1 MPSSR
6 IVACDQDITRIN
18 STAPESEG
26 IRLRKVEAAARG
38 FDLGQGDVSVLENC
52 RLPHLLVGQH
62 GASQAWPL
70 PQKPIALAL
79 LSTFPRNGVPDPNE
93 DEFYEVVYDE
103 DAGHFVMRRR
113 VDERTGGLPTRI
125 GRPSRSRRSATGRA
139 RRSAPGAQVPAMAA
153 SQLNACARRGPGK
166 LWLTFRGLAQAF
178 SSRRTCESR
187 FPRAIFERRRH
198 PPRKLR

>member
-62 GASQAWPL
+62 GA
-70 PQKPIALAL
+70 I
-79 LSTFPRNGVPDPNE
+79 T
-93 DEFYEVVYDE
+93 
-103 DAGHFVMRRR
+103 MRGRYRR
-113 VDERTGGLPTRI
+113 SRSRWRFC
-125 GRPSRSRRSATGRA
+125 RPSRGTESLIQTKTNFMRWCTTKMPATSSCAAGLMRHRWSRRRHRCNGRCGN
-139 RRSAPGAQVPAMAA
+139 RFSIGD
-153 SQLNACARRGPGK
+153 GK
-166 LWLTFRGLAQAF
+166 QHDVMVAGHQER
-178 SSRRTCESR
+178 
-187 FPRAIFERRRH
+187 ERRRERLNSEAAERAH
-198 PPRKLR
+198 EAATRRRKVENR

>member
-6 IVACDQDITRIN
+6 IVACDQDITR
-18 STAPESEG
+18 TAPESEG

-52 RLPHLLVGQH
+52 LLPHLLVGQH

-93 DEFYEVVYDE
+93 DEFYEVVLDE

-113 VDERTGGLPTRI
+113 ADASPLVLPPAPLQRTMREQILEQQLKTANST
-125 GRPSRSRRSATGRA
+125 RPSRTRA
-139 RRSAPGAQVPAMAA
+139 
-153 SQLNACARRGPGK
+153 
-166 LWLTFRGLAQAF
+166 
-178 SSRRTCESR
+178 
-187 FPRAIFERRRH
+187 
-198 PPRKLR
+198 PP

>member
-93 DEFYEVVYDE
+93 DEFYEVVYDDRPLRHAPPGRCATAGAAAGTAATD
-103 DAGHFVMRRR
+103 DAGT
-113 VDERTGGLPTRI
+113 DS
-125 GRPSRSRRSATGRA
+125 RP
-139 RRSAPGAQVPAMAA
+139 A
-153 SQLNACARRGPGK
+153 S
-166 LWLTFRGLAQAF
+166 
-178 SSRRTCESR
+178 
-187 FPRAIFERRRH
+187 
-198 PPRKLR
+198 

>member
-1 MPSSR
+1 MP
-6 IVACDQDITRIN
+6 
-18 STAPESEG
+18 P
-26 IRLRKVEAAARG
+26 
-38 FDLGQGDVSVLENC
+38 SV
-52 RLPHLLVGQH
+52 RT
-62 GASQAWPL
+62 SQ
-70 PQKPIALAL
+70 
-79 LSTFPRNGVPDPNE
+79 
-93 DEFYEVVYDE
+93 YEVVFDE

-178 SSRRTCESR
+178 S
-187 FPRAIFERRRH
+187 
-198 PPRKLR
+198 

>member
-79 LSTFPRNGVPDPNE
+79 LSNFPRNGVPDPNE
-93 DEFYEVVYDE
+93 DEFYEVVFDE

-125 GRPSRSRRSATGRA
+125 GRPSRSRRSAVCSRC
-139 RRSAPGAQVPAMAA
+139 RSLFSNRETTPNPGGVRQPMT
-153 SQLNACARRGPGK
+153 S
-166 LWLTFRGLAQAF
+166 GL
-178 SSRRTCESR
+178 RTCWGNPKCHHR
-187 FPRAIFERRRH
+187 
-198 PPRKLR
+198 

>member
-26 IRLRKVEAAARG
+26 IRMRKVEAAAHG

-79 LSTFPRNGVPDPNE
+79 LSTFPRNGVPNPNE

-103 DAGHFVMRRR
+103 DAGHFVMGRRADAHR
-113 VDERTGGLPTRI
+113 W
-125 GRPSRSRRSATGRA
+125 S
-139 RRSAPGAQVPAMAA
+139 
-153 SQLNACARRGPGK
+153 C
-166 LWLTFRGLAQAF
+166 
-178 SSRRTCESR
+178 
-187 FPRAIFERRRH
+187 RRH
-198 PPRKLR
+198 RRNGRCGNRFSTSKLKTANSTT

>member
-6 IVACDQDITRIN
+6 IVACDQHFTRIN

-79 LSTFPRNGVPDPNE
+79 PSTFPRNESLIQTKTTFMRWCSTKMPATSSCAAGLMRHRWSCRRHRILDQEAE
-93 DEFYEVVYDE
+93 DGKQHDVMV
-103 DAGHFVMRRR
+103 AGHQ
-113 VDERTGGLPTRI
+113 ER
-125 GRPSRSRRSATGRA
+125 
-139 RRSAPGAQVPAMAA
+139 
-153 SQLNACARRGPGK
+153 
-166 LWLTFRGLAQAF
+166 
-178 SSRRTCESR
+178 
-187 FPRAIFERRRH
+187 ERRRE
-198 PPRKLR
+198 R

>member
-6 IVACDQDITRIN
+6 IVARDQDITRIN
-18 STAPESEG
+18 STATESEG

-79 LSTFPRNGVPDPNE
+79 PSTFPRRTESLIQTKTNFMRWCTTKMPATSSCTADAPPLELPPAPLQRTMREQILDQQAE
-93 DEFYEVVYDE
+93 DGKQHDVMV
-103 DAGHFVMRRR
+103 AGHQ
-113 VDERTGGLPTRI
+113 ER
-125 GRPSRSRRSATGRA
+125 
-139 RRSAPGAQVPAMAA
+139 
-153 SQLNACARRGPGK
+153 
-166 LWLTFRGLAQAF
+166 
-178 SSRRTCESR
+178 
-187 FPRAIFERRRH
+187 ERRRERLNSAAAERAH
-198 PPRKLR
+198 EAATRRRKIESGAE